1 MKESEKCKVIQDLL
15 PIYIEKLTSNET
27 NEYIENHLKECDEC
41 TKILTDMGENIILD
55 KIDDI
60 KKIDYLKKIKYRNR
74 LIIGTIFAISI
85 SLIIVIISFFNSIGG
100 VAIDENGKPEYYEA
114 FKKWMTGKDQITI
127 SKVTNILL
135 KTSENNL
142 ETTIIMTFDKNDIC
156 IGARYCLDGYTEE
169 ELLDRYNNFKNVEN
183 GPIPTIVNVVMKEN
197 KLIYNYNYWNGKNK
211 EEILKE
217 LNEKYVDFIIQEI

>member
-1 MKESEKCKVIQDLL
+1 
-15 PIYIEKLTSNET
+15 
-27 NEYIENHLKECDEC
+27 
-41 TKILTDMGENIILD
+41 MGENIILD
-55 KIDDI
+55 
-60 KKIDYLKKIKYRNR
+60 KIDYLKKIKYRNR

-100 VAIDENGKPEYYEA
+100 VAIDENGKAEYYEA

-135 KTSENNL
+135 KTSEDNL

-156 IGARYCLDGYTEE
+156 IGARYCFDGYTEE

-211 EEILKE
+211 EKILKE